1 MDVNDISTGFTGA
14 PLTCCDIKLVNW
26 EEGNYRAK
34 DRPYPRGEIHVGGS
48 NVVVGYYK
56 QPEKTREEFYDED
69 GRHWFRTGDI
79 GQFLPE
85 GVLQIIDR
93 KKDLVKLQYGEY
105 VSLGKVEAELKTC
118 FLVDN
123 ICVYADPTKM
133 FAVALL
139 MPNQDQLKALAVK
152 NGLEWTSLDELC
164 NNQQLE
170 KLVLTELQKHSLKSR
185 LEKFEIPQAVRL
197 VPDVWTPD
205 MGLVTAAF
213 KLKRKQIQDRYQQ
226 LIDRMYS

>member
-1 MDVNDISTGFTGA
+1 
-14 PLTCCDIKLVNW
+14 
-26 EEGNYRAK
+26 
-34 DRPYPRGEIHVGGS
+34 
-48 NVVVGYYK
+48 
-56 QPEKTREEFYDED
+56 
-69 GRHWFRTGDI
+69 
-79 GQFLPE
+79 
-85 GVLQIIDR
+85 
-93 KKDLVKLQYGEY
+93 
-105 VSLGKVEAELKTC
+105 VSLGKVEAELKTF
-118 FLVDN
+118 FLVAN
-123 ICVYADPTKM
+123 NCVYADPTKM